1 MKTSFSLAGWLALL
15 PAAQAHESWAPHT
28 HTFDNQH
35 SDLFILCVV
44 SLAVLSAGLLLFRAF
59 GKRRRLKFSPFTSKR
74 S

>member
-1 MKTSFSLAGWLALL
+1 MKTFFSLAAWLALL

-44 SLAVLSAGLLLFRAF
+44 SLALLSAGLLLFLAI
-59 GKRRRLKFSPFTSKR
+59 GKRRRLKSSRFTSKR